1 MRPKGPEELGALARQ
16 ARIAIG
22 ISQTE
27 LGHLIGASR
36 YWVASFEKGNPGAE
50 LGRVMAA
57 LNALGIGLSVEA
69 QAPAPARTVVIG
81 GRTFELPAIMQR
93 AAEALNAARE
103 AAAGSVARESS
114 AGQTGRKPP
123 QVTGRRQ

>member
-1 MRPKGPEELGALARQ
+1 MRPNAPEDLGAVARQ
-16 ARIAIG
+16 ARIALG
-22 ISQTE
+22 MSQTE
-27 LGHLIGASR
+27 LGSLIGASR

-57 LNALGIGLSVEA
+57 LKALGIGLQVEA
-69 QAPAPARTVVIG
+69 DSPVPTRTVVIG

-103 AAAGSVARESS
+103 AAASSAARE
-114 AGQTGRKPP
+114 AAAQPGRGRLGSG
-123 QVTGRRQ
+123 GRR